1 MSSAAFEGEG
11 QATLRLSPN
20 LQSAEGRVILA
31 EESTGSVKTVAI
43 IGGGP
48 AGAMAA
54 ERLARGGVRVTLFE
68 EKPGWEKPCG
78 GALTAKVLRRYSF
91 LTAVAPEARYV
102 REAQFAGAKGVLVT
116 FRLRQPVAIY
126 SRAKLNRALLGRA
139 ADAGAEIVED
149 RIVSLS
155 RAGAGWRLEGRR
167 QLCQADFVLLAAGA
181 RSRLRVSLAGD
192 LQPRDFMLT
201 FGYYVPGQDERLR
214 VAFFDD
220 FEGYAWAFPRTDHL
234 SIGVCGRVGDSG
246 MPELRA
252 RLQGFV
258 NRFGYRIDGAPVYAH
273 LLPALTAE
281 SWSNLRLAGPQ
292 WALAGDIA
300 GLVDPVTG
308 EGVYYAMRSGEL
320 LAESLLEGS
329 PASYPQRIW
338 QDFGSELVC
347 AARLRA
353 LFYRT
358 DFLGSPISAH
368 MIRFSSRS
376 QAVLGLLQDL
386 IEGTQAYSNLPTRI
400 YGRVAASLV
409 EIAANSLGAK
419 LPYPRSAES

>member
-1 MSSAAFEGEG
+1 MSSAACEGEG

-102 REAQFAGAKGVLVT
+102 REAQFAAAKGVLVT

-139 ADAGAEIVED
+139 AEAGAEIVED
-149 RIVSLS
+149 RIVSLA

-234 SIGVCGRVGDSG
+234 SIGVCGRVGDSS

-258 NRFGYRIDGAPVYAH
+258 NQFGYRIDGAPVYAH

-292 WALAGDIA
+292 WALAGDLA

-358 DFLGSPISAH
+358 DFLGSPISTH

-386 IEGTQAYSNLPTRI
+386 IEGTQAYSNLPARI
-400 YGRVAASLV
+400 YGRAAASLV
-409 EIAANSLGAK
+409 EMAANSLGAE

>member
-1 MSSAAFEGEG
+1 M
-11 QATLRLSPN
+11 
-20 LQSAEGRVILA
+20 
-31 EESTGSVKTVAI
+31 KTVAV

-48 AGAMAA
+48 AGAVAA

-78 GALTAKVLRRYSF
+78 GALTAKVVRRYSF
-91 LTAVAPEARYV
+91 LTAVAPAARYV
-102 REAQFAGAKGVLVT
+102 REAQFAAAKGASVK
-116 FRLRQPVAIY
+116 FRLRQPLAIY
-126 SRAKLNRALLGRA
+126 SRAKLNRALLDRA

-149 RIVSLS
+149 RIVSLA
-155 RAGAGWRLEGRR
+155 RVGGGWRLEGRR
-167 QLCQADFVLLAAGA
+167 QLCHADFVVLAAGA

-192 LQPRDFMLT
+192 FQPRDFMLT
-201 FGYYVPGQDERLR
+201 FGYYVPGQDECLR
-214 VAFFDD
+214 VEFFED

-234 SIGVCGRVGDSG
+234 SLGVCGRLGDSG

-252 RLQGFV
+252 RLRDFM
-258 NRFGYRIDGAPVYAH
+258 NRFGYRTDGAPVYAH

-281 SWSNLRLAGPQ
+281 SWGNLCLAGPQ
-292 WALAGDIA
+292 WALAGDSA

-308 EGVYYAMRSGEL
+308 EGIYYAMRSGEL

-329 PASYPQRIW
+329 PGAYPQRIW
-338 QDFGSELVC
+338 QDFGNELVC

-358 DFLGSPISAH
+358 DFLGSSMSTH
-368 MIRFSSRS
+368 MIRFASRS
-376 QAVLGLLQDL
+376 QAVLDLLQDL
-386 IEGTQAYSNLPTRI
+386 IAGRQSYSNLLTRL

-409 EIAANSLGAK
+409 EIAANSLGTK